1 MAILTLTQYKSYKG
15 VTSTT
20 DDTQRTNI
28 INAVLSQVI
37 SYCNRTF
44 DAYASSPKTE
54 YFDASY
60 SSVYPSEYPL
70 GTITSVKTSADAGKT
85 YDVTLEEYT
94 DYIIDSDNSR
104 IVALGDTFVS
114 TNYPINAIEVIYTGG
129 YITVP
134 EDLTLA
140 TINLVDYYL
149 DEDYTPSK
157 AFAGVR
163 VENIVGLDNSKIPPH
178 IRRVLE
184 HYRSA
189 NL

>member
-1 MAILTLTQYKSYKG
+1 MAILTLTEYKAYKSIS
-15 VTSTT
+15 STT
-20 DDTQRTNI
+20 DDTQRTNM
-28 INAVLSQVI
+28 INAVISQI
-37 SYCNRTF
+37 LSYCNRTF
-44 DAYASSPKTE
+44 DAYVSSPKTE
-54 YFDASY
+54 YFDARS

-70 GTITSVKTSADAGKT
+70 ITITSIKTSTDAGAT
-85 YDVTLEEYT
+85 YSTTLAEFT
-94 DYIIDSDNSR
+94 DYIVDLPNSR
-104 IVALGDTFVS
+104 LVALDNVFV
-114 TNYPINAIEVIYTGG
+114 TTDYPINAIEVIYTGG
-129 YITVP
+129 YVAIP
-134 EDLTLA
+134 QDLTLA
-140 TINLVDYYL
+140 AINLVDYYL